1 MKEPLV
7 YGTDDDAVRREMD
20 QEVLQIEALPFVRSL
35 YQLGAVANK
44 GGGFQASLWC
54 HAGRETQGSC
64 GKKQEPPVHTTH
76 NAALRISMPWAFL
89 AFDANA
95 QHSTC
100 ITIHNAND
108 AAWEHCI

>member
-76 NAALRISMPWAFL
+76 NAALRIVMPGA
-89 AFDANA
+89 
-95 QHSTC
+95 
-100 ITIHNAND
+100 
-108 AAWEHCI
+108 